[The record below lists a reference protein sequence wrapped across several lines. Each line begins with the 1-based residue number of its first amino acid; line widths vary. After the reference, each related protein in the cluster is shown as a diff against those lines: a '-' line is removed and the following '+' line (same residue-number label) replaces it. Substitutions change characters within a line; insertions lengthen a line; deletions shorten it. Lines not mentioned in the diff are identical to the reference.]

1 MLNVVALGAIETN
14 FAEGAMRDNPKSNNF
29 IASQTALGRVG
40 LPDDIGG
47 RSHPYFQK
55 KTDGSM
61 PRELKFLAACFSNS
75 SQLKQKG
82 KSRC

>member
-1 MLNVVALGAIETN
+1 MNVVVLGAIETN
-14 FAEGAMRDNPKSNNF
+14 FAEGAMRNNPKINNF

-47 RSHPYFQK
+47 RSHPYLQK
-55 KTDGSM
+55 KPDGSM
-61 PRELKFLAACFSNS
+61 PREFKFLAACFSNS
-75 SQLKQKG
+75 NQPKQKG